1 MSVVMG
7 IDPSL
12 NNTAYCIL
20 GGSEPVIGKIGVG
33 KRRGVERLL
42 HIEQEITKLLACHQP
57 LLVVIEGYS
66 YASAHQ
72 AHQAGELGGVL
83 RRLFH
88 VDRTSWI
95 DVAPPTLKKFV
106 TGKGNADKNLVM
118 LNVYKRWGVETGS
131 DDEADAYG
139 LAKAGQYLLK
149 GGCGGLTKA
158 QQDAL
163 ETIRGSYER

>member
-1 MSVVMG
+1 MSVVIG

-20 GGSEPVIGKIGVG
+20 GGSEPVIGKVAVG
-33 KRRGVERLL
+33 KRRGMERLFY
-42 HIEQEITKLLACHQP
+42 IEGDIGA
-57 LLVVIEGYS
+57 LLVAYHPDLIVIEGYS
-66 YASAHQ
+66 YASTHQ
-72 AHQAGELGGVL
+72 AHQAGELGGIL
-83 RRLFH
+83 RRLFFRECIPW
-88 VDRTSWI
+88 VE
-95 DVAPPTLKKFV
+95 VAPPTLKKFV

-163 ETIRGSYER
+163 ETIRGSYKR